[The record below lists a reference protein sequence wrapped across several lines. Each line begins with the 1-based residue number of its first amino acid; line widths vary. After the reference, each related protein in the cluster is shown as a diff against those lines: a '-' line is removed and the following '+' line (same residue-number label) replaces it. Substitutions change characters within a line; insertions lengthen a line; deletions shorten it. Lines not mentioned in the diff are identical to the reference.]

1 MRFSGRLG
9 LDHATNELGLLARQ
23 LAAQGKAVLNLSESN
38 PTKCG
43 LSPGGIVEALS
54 DPGNL
59 RYEPD
64 PRGLARARQCLAGR
78 YGGLPDDYFMT
89 ASTSE
94 SYSWLFK
101 LLCDPGDTILV
112 PQPGYPLFEHLAG
125 LESVTVVP
133 YRLEYSHPAGW
144 SVDLG
149 QVAGLLDRTGA
160 KAVVVISPNNPTGSY
175 VSGAERDTIVS
186 LCASRDAALIADE
199 VFHPYR
205 LEADTL
211 PPGFGGEEGC
221 LCFSLD
227 GLSKR
232 AGTPQLKLGWL
243 RVSGPAPAV
252 EEAVSR
258 LEIIADSYLSA
269 SAPAMNALPLML
281 ASADTF
287 IEGLR
292 SRLRA
297 NLEQAREV
305 FGGPQSPYRVL
316 RCDGGWTALV
326 EYPRYQ
332 GEEET
337 VVGLL
342 RERHVSV
349 QPGYFFDM
357 ERDGTL
363 ALSLILEPELFRQGA
378 LAVRG
383 YIDSLGG

>member
-1 MRFSGRLG
+1 MG
-9 LDHATNELGLLARQ
+9 LDHTTNQLGLLARQ

-43 LSPGGIVEALS
+43 LSPGGIVEALA
-54 DPGNL
+54 DPANL

-64 PRGLARARQCLAGR
+64 PRGLARARQCLADR
-78 YGGLPDDYFMT
+78 YGGSNDDYFLT

-101 LLCDPGDTILV
+101 LLCDPGDSILV
-112 PQPGYPLFEHLAG
+112 PQPGYPLFGHLAG
-125 LESVTVVP
+125 LESISVVP

-144 SVDLG
+144 SIDTGHL
-149 QVAGLLDRTGA
+149 ASLLDATAARA
-160 KAVVVISPNNPTGSY
+160 IIVISPNNPTGSY
-175 VSGAERDTIVS
+175 VSVAEREAIVH
-186 LCASRDAALIADE
+186 LCASRGVALIADE

-205 LEADTL
+205 VEAASL
-211 PPGFGGEEGC
+211 PPRFGGEEGC

-227 GLSKR
+227 GLSKLT
-232 AGTPQLKLGWL
+232 GTPQLKLGWF
-243 RVSGPAPAV
+243 RVSGPDPAV
-252 EEAVSR
+252 EEAMAR

-269 SAPAMNALPLML
+269 SAPAMNSLPRML
-281 ASADTF
+281 ASSDAF
-287 IEGLR
+287 VAGLR
-292 SRLRA
+292 SRLLA
-297 NLEQAREV
+297 NLEHARVV

-337 VVGLL
+337 VLGLL
-342 RERHVSV
+342 RGRHVSV
-349 QPGYFFDM
+349 QPGYFFDI

-363 ALSLILEPELFRQGA
+363 ALSLILEPGLFRQGT

-383 YIDSLGG
+383 YIDSLGR